1 MASCIVKGA
10 GHENSTS
17 VYRSTHV
24 AGQSHGIN
32 PAFTEKNQAE
42 LGPRLYGRASHAGR
56 KRFDGLKGIPD
67 FTWRI
72 RTMPPGALL
81 LVYSPPL
88 LDILSMH
95 IISWPRPLRCSWPA
109 AGAAS

>member
-42 LGPRLYGRASHAGR
+42 LAPPIYGRASHAGR

-81 LVYSPPL
+81 LVYCP
-88 LDILSMH
+88 
-95 IISWPRPLRCSWPA
+95 PA
-109 AGAAS
+109 ARHSVDAHHFLATPVAL